1 MNIDFETIL
10 ICILIIETFIMAFD
24 GIMSLINIV
33 RKNKKYDNEQEVIV
47 ASSSKEQPYDIEKL
61 RLLLSS
67 DDMFKRINDLLDN
80 IIDNAITMYQ
90 IQTPSLDGKYQYI
103 KAVDVDEQLTP
114 YVFFT
119 TMQSMTPDV
128 VAALHIIY
136 EFDPFNYSEFI
147 KNKTIDYKPDPT
159 NTHTLDWIVYT
170 RSHLAV
176 VDYVRSVNT

>member
-1 MNIDFETIL
+1 MIPNYL
-10 ICILIIETFIMAFD
+10 IMDVLIIEIITIALFFI
-24 GIMSLINIV
+24 GIICNVKIL
-33 RKNKKYDNEQEVIV
+33 KNKDDEDKKETIEAAPPI
-47 ASSSKEQPYDIEKL
+47 EQPYDIEKL

-67 DDMFKRINDLLDN
+67 DDMFKRINELLDH

-90 IQTPSLDGKYQYI
+90 VQTPSLEGQYQYI
-103 KAVDVDEQLTP
+103 KAVDVDQQLTP

-136 EFDPFNYSEFI
+136 EFDPFNYNEFI
-147 KNKTIDYKPDPT
+147 KNKTADYIPDPS

-170 RSHLAV
+170 RAHLAV